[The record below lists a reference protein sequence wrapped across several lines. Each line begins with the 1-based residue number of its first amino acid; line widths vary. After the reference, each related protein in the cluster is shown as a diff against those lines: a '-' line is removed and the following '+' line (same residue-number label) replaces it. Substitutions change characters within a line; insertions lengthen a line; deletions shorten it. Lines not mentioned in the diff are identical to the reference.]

1 MNAAA
6 STSLSSGGAAHHEP
20 ASACSASPP
29 SDWGVMPTTRRPTHS
44 SAPGPAAST
53 VPQTSMPRVNGG
65 WAMTAATPPRQRAM
79 SPKLSE
85 AALTATRTWPAP
97 GSGASTSCTS
107 TTAAGSPLADHP
119 GCSHSFGTT
128 WERREP
134 IRAAAA
140 LPASRTSSWLSGS
153 LLMPAA
159 RLVTRLMPEDL
170 HAGLAGGDRLEGG
183 AHADQLAAEDAGHPH
198 LGRGLVVR
206 PGELH
211 VDALVEAR
219 VHLAA
224 ERAQPGAVE
233 VGQVDEG
240 GARRSASGR

>member
-29 SDWGVMPTTRRPTHS
+29 SDCGVMPTTRWPTHS

-97 GSGASTSCTS
+97 GSGTSTSCTS
-107 TTAAGSPLADHP
+107 TTSAGSPLRTTRAALTT
-119 GCSHSFGTT
+119 SFAGTQPLGET
-128 WERREP
+128 GEEP

-159 RLVTRLMPEDL
+159 RLVTRLIPRISMPASRAAIASRVVL
-170 HAGLAGGDRLEGG
+170 MPTSWPPRTPAIRTSAG
-183 AHADQLAAEDAGHPH
+183 
-198 LGRGLVVR
+198 V
-206 PGELH
+206 
-211 VDALVEAR
+211 
-219 VHLAA
+219 
-224 ERAQPGAVE
+224 
-233 VGQVDEG
+233 
-240 GARRSASGR
+240 S